1 LEIVLIG
8 AYLRNYSY
16 ISIKEY
22 YDEFMKDKL
31 DSIDIGEIS
40 KTELATRHEAAV
52 RITFEPEW
60 KILEEGRVC
69 GSSRRRII
77 MIFDQ
82 H

>member
-40 KTELATRHEAAV
+40 IESTRHEAAV